1 MAACCVLLGG
11 GLFCVNFAGGVAE
24 AEVFEGV
31 EDLAVCFW
39 IGIFG
44 LVEKAVV
51 VFEAGIECGIESCKD
66 FFLSGDGSVF
76 MLETVAEDAKIVDE
90 NKRKAVNLIPKNL
103 TKTKRISF
111 TFNHVSCLFIYLFL
125 SLHTNLRLWPIIKQQ
140 KKKLKLS

>member
-66 FFLSGDGSVF
+66 FFLGGDGSVF
-76 MLETVAEDAKIVDE
+76 MLETVVEVTPRLYTKISG
-90 NKRKAVNLIPKNL
+90 KQSI
-103 TKTKRISF
+103 
-111 TFNHVSCLFIYLFL
+111 L
-125 SLHTNLRLWPIIKQQ
+125 SQ
-140 KKKLKLS
+140 KI

>member
-66 FFLSGDGSVF
+66 FFLGGDGSVF

-111 TFNHVSCLFIYLFL
+111 TFIMFLVCLSIYFYLC
-125 SLHTNLRLWPIIKQQ
+125 TPICDYGR
-140 KKKLKLS
+140 

>member
-66 FFLSGDGSVF
+66 FFLGGDGSVF
-76 MLETVAEDAKIVDE
+76 MLETVVEDAKIVDE
-90 NKRKAVNLIPKNL
+90 NKRKQSI
-103 TKTKRISF
+103 
-111 TFNHVSCLFIYLFL
+111 L
-125 SLHTNLRLWPIIKQQ
+125 SQ
-140 KKKLKLS
+140 KI

>member
-51 VFEAGIECGIESCKD
+51 VFEAGIECCIESCKD
-66 FFLSGDGSVF
+66 FVLGGDGSVF
-76 MLETVAEDAKIVDE
+76 MLETVVEDAKIVD
-90 NKRKAVNLIPKNL
+90 
-103 TKTKRISF
+103 KTSGKQSI
-111 TFNHVSCLFIYLFL
+111 L
-125 SLHTNLRLWPIIKQQ
+125 SQKIQQ
-140 KKKLKLS
+140 KQNESVLLLIIFLVCLSIYFYLCTPICDYGR

>member
-1 MAACCVLLGG
+1 MRSGKLNLVKHKYFPVRGCGVAACCVLLGG

-51 VFEAGIECGIESCKD
+51 VFEAGVECGIESCKD
-66 FFLSGDGSVF
+66 FFLGGDGSVF
-76 MLETVAEDAKIVDE
+76 VLETVVEDCSIDYACEVGLVPSEEDVACWS
-90 NKRKAVNLIPKNL
+90 RCGGHGFCVC
-103 TKTKRISF
+103 RS
-111 TFNHVSCLFIYLFL
+111 
-125 SLHTNLRLWPIIKQQ
+125 
-140 KKKLKLS
+140 

>member
-66 FFLSGDGSVF
+66 FFLGGDGSVF
-76 MLETVAEDAKIVDE
+76 MLETVVEDAKIVDE
-90 NKRKAVNLIPKNL
+90 NKRKPVNLIPKNL
-103 TKTKRISF
+103 TKQNESVLLLIIF
-111 TFNHVSCLFIYLFL
+111 LVCLSIYFYLC
-125 SLHTNLRLWPIIKQQ
+125 TPICDYGR
-140 KKKLKLS
+140 